1 MGAAAAV
8 LLHQESMTTD
18 YTPAPEKKVPLN
30 MRVPASLRKKL
41 EMLVRLWKVQAQA
54 NKHDPTNIDVTHV
67 ATELLKDGVAL
78 AFKKYGGFPED
89 EAATKDLEKAILDGV
104 ELADSS
110 ASPPAKKK

>member
-1 MGAAAAV
+1 MGAAAI
-8 LLHQESMTTD
+8 LMQHESMTTD

-41 EMLVRLWKVQAQA
+41 EMLVRLWKVQATA

-78 AFKKYGGFPED
+78 AYKKYGGFPED
-89 EAATKDLEKAILDGV
+89 EAATKELEKAITDGV
-104 ELADSS
+104 VLADGAASS
-110 ASPPAKKK
+110 PAKKK

>member
-1 MGAAAAV
+1 MTAAAA
-8 LLHQESMTTD
+8 QFFAESMTTD

-41 EMLVRLWKVQAQA
+41 EMLVRLWKVQAEA
-54 NKHDPTNIDVTHV
+54 NKDDPTNIDVTHV

-89 EAATKDLEKAILDGV
+89 EAAAAAVEKAIVDGA
-104 ELADSS
+104 ES
-110 ASPPAKKK
+110 AEAEKSAPAKKK

>member
-1 MGAAAAV
+1 MSAAQI
-8 LLHQESMTTD
+8 LSMSTD

-41 EMLVRLWKVQAQA
+41 DMLVRLWKVQAIA
-54 NKHDPTNIDVTHV
+54 NKDDPTNIDVTHV

-89 EAATKDLEKAILDGV
+89 EAAVKAVEKAIADGV
-104 ELADSS
+104 NLADGSS
-110 ASPPAKKK
+110 TPKKK